1 MYADHLKTF
10 KVTKQKKLLKQ
21 MNMSFTHECRQSSPA
36 YSVYIISN
44 VLFLF
49 LWLDNQT
56 FALRTQLSDEITKRE
71 KLQFE
76 TT

>member
-10 KVTKQKKLLKQ
+10 KVAKQNKLLKQ
-21 MNMSFTHECRQSSPA
+21 LNMSFTHECRQSSPA

-56 FALRTQLSDEITKRE
+56 FALTQLSNEITKRE